1 MNTHSGMQ
9 LLLIVVLLGIGF
21 AAVLGAL
28 LRRNRNP
35 RAVPA
40 LVAVVAFLFFCIG
53 AVLFVLMQTMANGG
67 MVLFALLVLE
77 GAAVCGWLCWFVL
90 SSLRQ
95 LNKAAAA
102 LFFTYLAVVLFVTL
116 LSRQGV
122 HNTTVIL
129 ELELWQALQAHDTD
143 VLRHIA
149 PNVALFAPLGAL
161 LPMMHRRL
169 RSWVYALLCGAALS
183 TMIET
188 TQLLAAAG
196 QCDVNDIIANTLG
209 ALLGYGLF
217 RLLGMGRRME

>member
-1 MNTHSGMQ
+1 MNTHGGMQ
-9 LLLIVVLLGIGF
+9 LLLMVVLLGIGF

-40 LVAVVAFLFFCIG
+40 LVAVVAFLFFCVG
-53 AVLFVLMQTMANGG
+53 AVLFVLVQTLQNSS
-67 MVLFALLVLE
+67 MVLFALLMLE
-77 GAAVCGWLCWFVL
+77 GVAVCGWLCWFVL

-102 LFFTYLAVVLFVTL
+102 LFFTYLAAVLFITL

-122 HNTTVIL
+122 HNTTIIL
-129 ELELWQALQAHDTD
+129 ELELWQALQAHDTE
-143 VLRHIA
+143 VLRHMA
-149 PNVALFAPLGAL
+149 LNVALFAPLGAL

-169 RSWVYALLCGAALS
+169 RSWTYALLCGAALS

-196 QCDVNDIIANTLG
+196 QCDVNDIAANTLG

-217 RLLGMGRRME
+217 RLLSMGRRME

>member
-1 MNTHSGMQ
+1 MNTHGGMQ
-9 LLLIVVLLGIGF
+9 LLLIVVLLGIGY

-28 LRRNRNP
+28 LHRNRNP

-40 LVAVVAFLFFCIG
+40 LAAVVAFLFFCVG
-53 AVLFVLMQTMANGG
+53 AVLFVLTQTTQSSG
-67 MVLFALLVLE
+67 MVLFALLMLE

-90 SSLRQ
+90 SNLRQ
-95 LNKAAAA
+95 LNKGAAA
-102 LFFTYLAVVLFVTL
+102 LFFTYLAAVLFITL

-122 HNTTVIL
+122 HNTSIIM
-129 ELELWQALQAHDTD
+129 ELELWKALQAHDTD
-143 VLRHIA
+143 VLRHMA
-149 PNVALFAPLGAL
+149 LNVAMFMPLGVL
-161 LPMMHRRL
+161 LPMMHSRL
-169 RSWVYALLCGAALS
+169 HSWAYALLCGAALS

-217 RLLGMGRRME
+217 RLLDMGRRME